1 MVVSLGNKYRDLCH
15 DPLTHAPLTH
25 APLTHAPLTHG
36 ALIRFTDQTL
46 PIRSEISS
54 IELLTLDIK

>member
-15 DPLTHAPLTH
+15 D
-25 APLTHAPLTHG
+25 PLTHG

>member
-15 DPLTHAPLTH
+15 D
-25 APLTHAPLTHG
+25 PLTHAPLTHG